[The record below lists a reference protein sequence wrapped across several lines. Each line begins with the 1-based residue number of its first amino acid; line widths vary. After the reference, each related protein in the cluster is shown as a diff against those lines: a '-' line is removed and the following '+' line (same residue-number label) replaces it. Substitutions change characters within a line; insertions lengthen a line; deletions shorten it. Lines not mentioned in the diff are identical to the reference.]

1 MNFCLNCEDIMVVS
15 RRTRTIGD
23 KRTEEQMEYCGIC
36 APLIKEKKRHESLA
50 LDAEYELFK
59 IKELKHTSEDRRA
72 LYQKEEVDKK
82 ISGLISLMY
91 GDEWETVRNTGPVYE
106 PNILKIIL
114 SELFEDA
121 NVRFVMKLMEM
132 EKLPNP

>member
-1 MNFCLNCEDIMVVS
+1 MGNKLI
-15 RRTRTIGD
+15 
-23 KRTEEQMEYCGIC
+23 EEKLEYCGTC
-36 APLIKEKKRHESLA
+36 APLIKQRRRYESMA

-59 IKELKHTSEDRRA
+59 IKELKHTSGERRV

-91 GDEWETVRNTGPVYE
+91 GEEWETMRNTAPMYE